1 MAAYQRARLL
11 ARTGSAAESRA
22 ALQEVVDAFGGDTS
36 AATSAL
42 ALLADLAVDDG
53 RDGDARAL
61 LLRLARQYPRSERAP
76 RARFDAAI
84 IALAAGDAAA
94 ARRELDALGTE
105 SLRAERPITVDTT
118 PSEEAIAA
126 TYWAGRAAQ
135 AAGDEAAARARWR
148 EVASRVPWSYY
159 AMLAA
164 RRLGVSPWR
173 PNGDTSVSEPSDA
186 AVATVHRIALLER
199 LGFDPEMGWE
209 RDWLARWADSS
220 SERLVAAAA
229 ALRDAGIA
237 SPAIRLARRALD
249 KGAPPT
255 TAVYRALYPWP
266 WESLVRESARAR
278 GVDPALA
285 AAVIRQESN
294 FTPNAT
300 SPAGAIGLMQVMPP
314 VGRSI
319 WDALGAERAGVPW
332 GVALLRQPDV
342 NVALGM
348 RHLEASLGQYP
359 DVAYALAAYNAGG
372 TPVAR
377 WRRRAGANDPELF
390 VERIAYDETRDYVR
404 IVSRNRAFYASLY
417 AEPARR

>member
-1 MAAYQRARLL
+1 
-11 ARTGSAAESRA
+11 
-22 ALQEVVDAFGGDTS
+22 
-36 AATSAL
+36 
-42 ALLADLAVDDG
+42 
-53 RDGDARAL
+53 
-61 LLRLARQYPRSERAP
+61 
-76 RARFDAAI
+76 
-84 IALAAGDAAA
+84 
-94 ARRELDALGTE
+94 
-105 SLRAERPITVDTT
+105 
-118 PSEEAIAA
+118 
-126 TYWAGRAAQ
+126 
-135 AAGDEAAARARWR
+135 
-148 EVASRVPWSYY
+148 
-159 AMLAA
+159 
-164 RRLGVSPWR
+164 
-173 PNGDTSVSEPSDA
+173 VSEPSDA